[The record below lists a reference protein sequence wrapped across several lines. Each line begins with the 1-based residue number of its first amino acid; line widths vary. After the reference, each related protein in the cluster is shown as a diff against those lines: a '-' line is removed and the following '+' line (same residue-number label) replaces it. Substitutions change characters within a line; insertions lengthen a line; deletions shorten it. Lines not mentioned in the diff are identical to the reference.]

1 MFQLF
6 SMSFIYMNTKLWHYI
21 MTSLIYGFDLHNSK
35 RLGKQCVQYTFHLF
49 EAVSF
54 HLLLEVFG
62 LSS

>member
-21 MTSLIYGFDLHNSK
+21 MTSLIYGFDLNNSK
-35 RLGKQCVQYTFHLF
+35 RLGKQCAIHLF
-49 EAVSF
+49 EIVSF